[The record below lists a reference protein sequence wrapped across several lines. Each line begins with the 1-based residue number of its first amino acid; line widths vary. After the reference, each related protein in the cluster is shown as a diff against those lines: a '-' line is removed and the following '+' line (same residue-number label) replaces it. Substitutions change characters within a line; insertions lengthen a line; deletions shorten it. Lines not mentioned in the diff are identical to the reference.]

1 MYDLKNIYKNEIFTI
16 TITITVCTHVCTYM
30 CTHVYVFIMYT
41 CRTRVHNGYILNQL
55 DRLEFDFFDHT
66 T

>member
-1 MYDLKNIYKNEIFTI
+1 MKYLQLQLLCVHMYM
-16 TITITVCTHVCTYM
+16 YM

-66 T
+66 SRVHYY